1 MKQSFKILI
10 KGLLVIVLF
19 TGSSIALSTGGVKT
33 VNEADAAISTQ
44 QVWNYLVNHGYT
56 VYSVNPISG
65 TNNFICSTQL
75 QGINYWTTVYTDGVN
90 KVIQIES
97 VPA

>member
-44 QVWNYLVNHGYT
+44 QIWNYLVNHGYI
-56 VYSVNPISG
+56 VYSVNSISG

-75 QGINYWTTVYTDGVN
+75 QGVNYSTTVYTDGVN
-90 KVIQIES
+90 KIIE
-97 VPA
+97 VTNQPI